1 MEEKN
6 KKQLYLFPFYLIKY
20 FFLGLINFPSL
31 FLQMIKHSIIGIKT
45 ILKLNEN
52 KQKTGDELLL
62 QAKI

>member
-45 ILKLNEN
+45 ILKLNEKLN
-52 KQKTGDELLL
+52 SIK
-62 QAKI
+62 